1 MFLILKP
8 EESGLFQNSHE
19 LMGWRITIRSSRDR
33 FAASLVALSCS
44 TPLGR
49 CASRLNSGDIP
60 QTLLEVLSDE
70 EKAEVEF
77 YIANTRAKNQ
87 KCNNALSIQYIA
99 SNLDRVADL
108 VLGGVEDY
116 ELSEQWGVEV
126 WAALEKMQ
134 KSLRKAGFK
143 RPLKQPNP
151 KPVKQQQAGFELN
164 QQWAEE
170 ALVALDAVQQTLKK
184 AGFKLPVK
192 RAKSKPVNQQQAG
205 LDLD

>member
-1 MFLILKP
+1 MQFKP
-8 EESGLFQNSHE
+8 VGN
-19 LMGWRITIRSSRDR
+19 RIQ
-33 FAASLVALSCS
+33 LVAYRGYD
-44 TPLGR
+44 TEKRRAIVKVLGSID
-49 CASRLNSGDIP
+49 AYSLDVP

-143 RPLKQPNP
+143 RPVRQPNP

>member
-1 MFLILKP
+1 LWWGEKVQFKP
-8 EESGLFQNSHE
+8 VGN
-19 LMGWRITIRSSRDR
+19 RIQ
-33 FAASLVALSCS
+33 LVAYRGYDQEKRRAIVKV
-44 TPLGR
+44 LGSID
-49 CASRLNSGDIP
+49 AYSLDVP

-70 EKAEVEF
+70 EKAEVES
-77 YIANTRAKNQ
+77 YIADTRAKNQ
-87 KCNNALSIQYIA
+87 KRNNALSIQYIA

-108 VLGGVEDY
+108 VLGGGDDY
-116 ELSEQWGVEV
+116 ELSEQWGVEM

-143 RPLKQPNP
+143 RPVRQPNP